1 MECWTEKTTEILGLI
16 WVKLRT
22 EYPQDNE
29 GGGKKWQLYH
39 VPLCVS
45 LASLKASL
53 KDYRGGRMIS
63 HNLLKTM

>member
-29 GGGKKWQLYH
+29 GGGEEMAAIFMS
-39 VPLCVS
+39 LCVS
-45 LASLKASL
+45 AW
-53 KDYRGGRMIS
+53 RV
-63 HNLLKTM
+63 